1 MLSLRGNVSL
11 AFWILSRVE
20 LFSSQICQLD
30 YPAVTCWLKGLDY
43 TWLSMQFF
51 RINRVNIGT
60 SGRRSSRLP
69 FRGLTGTT
77 IVDCYF
83 HHSFTLLLFFHFSA
97 TTFSH
102 RRNARI
108 KKLILWKL
116 TGAPKNWGVDT
127 FSDSDGHLGAP
138 WRPFWILQAVRCYS
152 GEKVPPAPLG
162 WYFYA

>member
-116 TGAPKNWGVDT
+116 TLVPKNLGVHPFPDHVGHFGAPYRSFGIFEVLIEGINESKK
-127 FSDSDGHLGAP
+127 L
-138 WRPFWILQAVRCYS
+138 I
-152 GEKVPPAPLG
+152 
-162 WYFYA
+162 